1 MKGEDRVMFWI
12 LWGINAIISLV
23 AVVFFLI
30 GLADG
35 SVSSFNMTLW
45 LAILLALA
53 VILRGGHALRAAGR
67 VKFANGLLMLLA
79 IPGVLSGLLL
89 LAAIILQPRWN

>member
-1 MKGEDRVMFWI
+1 MMFWI
-12 LWGINAIISLV
+12 LWGINAIIALV

-35 SVSSFNMTLW
+35 SVSSFNMALW

-53 VILRGGHALRAAGR
+53 GILRGSHALRAAGR
-67 VKFANGLLMLLA
+67 AGMANGLLMLLA
-79 IPGVLSGLLL
+79 IPGVLAGLLL
-89 LAAIILQPRWN
+89 LAALILQPRWN